1 MSQNFGSINSK
12 TKKQVEILRLIT
24 LVFFLKREL
33 RVSNTSALSRK
44 FNELG
49 SQIEHKREWET
60 ALRYGY
66 TPRSTILNSA
76 FIIYPKAEKLFN
88 YKLWT
93 ALDTSY
99 STEEHWL
106 ILYPMLSPEAKQLL
120 HRYLGLNFK
129 SRSTKYGIGKLFK
142 FLSLSCDE
150 TVSCLLVLYR
160 KALQESDKES
170 ENILTVLYNA
180 LAIFFIEEP
189 FLTLRKLYIAYIA
202 AFITQT
208 NDKTLNKW
216 LKEKDQLIQKLR
228 SLSNKPHQIFMKS
241 EQKTL
246 QNIKFIKESIIEKST
261 QGEYF
266 GIFVFYFNFLC
277 NFQLT
282 KIVPDLS
289 YLSNKI
295 KPPDTIEPKTPLS
308 FIVKKGW
315 FDK

>member
-1 MSQNFGSINSK
+1 MSKNSDSINLR

-44 FNELG
+44 FNDLDPYVV
-49 SQIEHKREWET
+49 HKREWET

-76 FIIYPKAEKLFN
+76 FLIYPKAEQLFN
-88 YKLWT
+88 NKLWV
-93 ALDTSY
+93 ALDTSPPP
-99 STEEHWL
+99 SEHWL

-142 FLSLSCDE
+142 FLSLSSDE

-160 KALQESDKES
+160 RALQESDKES
-170 ENILTVLYNA
+170 ENILTVLYSA

-189 FLTLRKLYIAYIA
+189 FFTLRKLYIAYIA

-208 NDKTLNKW
+208 SEEAWNKW
-216 LKEKDQLIQKLR
+216 QREKNQLIQKLKY
-228 SLSNKPHQIFMKS
+228 LSNKPHQIFMKY
-241 EQKTL
+241 EQKDL
-246 QNIKFIKESIIEKST
+246 KNIKFIKEAAIEKST
-261 QGEYF
+261 QGNCF

-277 NFQLT
+277 HFQLT

-289 YLSNKI
+289 YLSNKL
-295 KPPDTIEPKTPLS
+295 KPPDTIEPKTSLN